1 MTRGKLS
8 LPDGTM
14 QNTKRECGKM
24 VTKLQKCKGF
34 KIKSQS
40 NLFGLLTIA
49 HHSKN
54 NTTFLA
60 TVTSCYATRKV
71 AAKSEKRAALYC

>member
-8 LPDGTM
+8 LPGGTM
-14 QNTKRECGKM
+14 QILKESVVRWWQNYRNAKD
-24 VTKLQKCKGF
+24 L

-40 NLFGLLTIA
+40 NFFGLLTIT